1 MNRQQGPG
9 FPASILWVLVALTL
23 GWGFNWPMIKL
34 ALTEL
39 PVLSFRT
46 LCLAGGAAGLFAI
59 AAYVRLP
66 LRVPQGQW
74 GRLLLM
80 ALFNIT
86 LWNLCSVYGIG
97 YMASGRA
104 AILAFT
110 MPLWGVLLSAWLLKE
125 RLSARR
131 ILGVVLGMAA
141 ILLLLSNELQAVQ
154 AAPKG
159 TLLMLGAALSWAF
172 GTVMMKRYPVDLP
185 VASLTAWQLLVGGIP
200 ICAGALAFEMH
211 SLRPLTLGPA
221 VAVAYNIFIA
231 FIFCQWAWIKIAT
244 TVPVGVSTLSTLMI
258 PVVGVFSGM
267 LVLAERPHW
276 QDFAAL
282 ALVLMALATVMLPP
296 GALRAPFSRRREP
309 VAK

>member
-1 MNRQQGPG
+1 
-9 FPASILWVLVALTL
+9 
-23 GWGFNWPMIKL
+23 
-34 ALTEL
+34 
-39 PVLSFRT
+39 
-46 LCLAGGAAGLFAI
+46 LFAI
-59 AAYVRLP
+59 AAYARLP
-66 LRVPQGQW
+66 LRVPRAQW

-86 LWNLCSVYGIG
+86 FWNVCSVYGIG

-125 RLSARR
+125 HLSLRR
-131 ILGVVLGMAA
+131 ILGVGLGMGA

-159 TLLMLGAALSWAF
+159 TLLMLGAALSWAI

-200 ICAGALAFEMH
+200 IYACALAFEMH
-211 SLRPLTLGPA
+211 SLHPLTFGPA
-221 VAVAYNIFIA
+221 FAVAYNIFIA
-231 FIFCQWAWIKIAT
+231 FVFCQWAWIKIAT
-244 TVPVGVSTLSTLMI
+244 TVPVGVSSLSTLMI

-267 LVLAERPHW
+267 LVLAEQPHW

-282 ALVLMALATVMLPP
+282 GLVLVALTTVILPS
-296 GALRAPFSRRREP
+296 GSIRALFSKRQEP